1 MKDYTTTFNSF
12 TNSTKENIINNI
24 NNIKKFII
32 NINNSDINLL
42 LNNINNKIELYQDNK
57 NIYSSLKTLYIDCN
71 KQLLKGP
78 KINSTIKLIKKTQD
92 NNKILFYT
100 KKIIKYLNEDDQMQY
115 QNINYKEIIN
125 IMHQDHPKIP
135 KEYLLNT
142 INKCKKYINIQ
153 ESELENILYKT
164 DKNIYDYI
172 YFLKNEDNPLDDKD
186 KILAFLKD
194 FKYEK
199 KCFKEIDKLNL
210 KRGFIQ
216 GIVATH
222 SPIQTNYL
230 LKYQPNKSVM
240 EIILNC
246 YIKLINNNNFLIPKS
261 FFINS
266 DNSYFYIIEKYT
278 TDLYKYFNIL
288 QEKNKILSLKQIID
302 ITIFIMNSIKV
313 LHKNNIIHSDLKLEN
328 IVLNIDDN
336 NDIKDIKIIDFDVG
350 LFNVIPQSLTPI
362 PEKYEKAFNNKKI
375 RGTRIYMLKETTMS
389 FKNDIFSLGVI
400 SLILLYKNIKLAIGI
415 KCKSQNKKLV
425 IKYQNL
431 LKKMNT
437 LRDGIEDNENKI
449 KLLDLII
456 LTSKK
461 DTDFLGD
468 GSLKKCINI
477 YKEFIIDCINTKYD
491 INELIDKYNFN

>member
-1 MKDYTTTFNSF
+1 MKDYTTIFNNF
-12 TNSTKENIINNI
+12 TNSSKENIINNI
-24 NNIKKFII
+24 NSIKKCIK
-32 NINNSDINLL
+32 NINNTDIKILINDINS
-42 LNNINNKIELYQDNK
+42 KIELYQDNK
-57 NIYSSLKTLYIDCN
+57 NTYSSLKTLYIDCN
-71 KQLLKGP
+71 KQLLRDN
-78 KINSTIKLIKKTQD
+78 KINLMIHITKKTQ
-92 NNKILFYT
+92 NP
-100 KKIIKYLNEDDQMQY
+100 KKIIKYLNENDQKH
-115 QNINYKEIIN
+115 NINYKEIIN
-125 IMHQDHPKIP
+125 ILHNILHKNNYDKVSL
-135 KEYLLNT
+135 ESTLT
-142 INKCKKYINIQ
+142 AINKCKKYINIS
-153 ESELENILYKT
+153 ESDLYSELERILHKT

-172 YFLKNEDNPLDDKD
+172 YFLKNEDKPLDDKD
-186 KILAFLKD
+186 KILEFLKH

-216 GIVATH
+216 GISHTNE
-222 SPIQTNYL
+222 NYL

-246 YIKLINNNNFLIPKS
+246 YIKLINSNNFLIPKS

-288 QEKNKILSLKQIID
+288 QEKNKILSFKQIID

-336 NDIKDIKIIDFDVG
+336 NDIKDIKIIDLDVG
-350 LFNVIPQSLTPI
+350 LFNVIPQSLIPI

-375 RGTRIYMLKETTMS
+375 RGTRIYMLKEKTMS

-400 SLILLYKNIKLAIGI
+400 SLILLYKNIKLAISI
-415 KCKSQNKKLV
+415 KSKSENKKLV

-431 LKKMNT
+431 LKKMNI
-437 LRDGIEDNENKI
+437 LRDGIEDNENKF

-461 DTDFLGD
+461 DTDFFGD
-468 GSLKKCINI
+468 DNGNLINNCKDF
-477 YKEFIIDCINTKYD
+477 KEFIIDCINTKYD
-491 INELIDKYNFN
+491 INELMDKYNFN